1 LGEYAC
7 AGNGY
12 HLRQPDW
19 ETNMTR
25 QSIAILGLVLVVGSF
40 AAELDT
46 QRSSAGGVTVA
57 ATPQNVAADAKTWHF
72 KIVLDTHSQD
82 LSDDLM
88 KSVVL
93 QDGTGKQ
100 QSPISWDGAVPGGHH
115 REGVLRF
122 KPVSPRP
129 QSIELHIMRPGESAP
144 RTFRWQLN

>member
-1 LGEYAC
+1 
-7 AGNGY
+7 
-12 HLRQPDW
+12 
-19 ETNMTR
+19 MTR